1 MTGTLRWAN
10 SLSGEVTTAGGE
22 RLFFSIMLNRY
33 HSADPNRSARADID
47 AIPILLA
54 SFSGHVDDHQ

>member
-1 MTGTLRWAN
+1 
-10 SLSGEVTTAGGE
+10 
-22 RLFFSIMLNRY
+22 MLNRY
-33 HSADPNRSARADID
+33 HSPDPNRSARADID